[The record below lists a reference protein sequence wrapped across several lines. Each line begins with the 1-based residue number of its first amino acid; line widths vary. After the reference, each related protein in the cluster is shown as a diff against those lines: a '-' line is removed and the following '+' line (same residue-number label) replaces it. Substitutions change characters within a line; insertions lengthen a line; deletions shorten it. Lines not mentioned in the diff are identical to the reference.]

1 MTEKGGGRLM
11 DIGFTADELY
21 YLHVRNGEYI
31 LSEDTPEKVASDIRK
46 KFEALNEG
54 VPNYIQC

>member
-1 MTEKGGGRLM
+1 M